1 MEEGRVDQDVDETHH
16 HARRVQDLPI
26 EQHQL
31 VLKGLYVDLKRD
43 LSISFTRIMGHG
55 LFSFFL
61 ILSLNKRS
69 EFKKNS
75 VLYAI
80 VFF

>member
-31 VLKGLYVDLKRD
+31 VLKELYVDLKQD

-55 LFSFFL
+55 LFSFFN
-61 ILSLNKRS
+61 SLWK
-69 EFKKNS
+69 
-75 VLYAI
+75 
-80 VFF
+80 